1 MTNSNLLKNTI
12 SNYKSREAPIA
23 IGVKQITMSNKDK
36 FIDTHAHLN
45 FKHFGKDLDS
55 VILRAQKA
63 GVKKILNIG
72 TRFVSSQ
79 EAIKLAEKYS
89 GIFVTVSLHP
99 IYVLDE
105 KFNFEKF
112 KKLAKLPKVVAIG
125 ETGLDY
131 QEEEGKKI
139 TEDLRELQRKVF
151 GGFLK
156 MAAELQKP
164 VILHCRQAED
174 DFMDFLTVQ
183 NQLPK
188 GVMHCF
194 GRDLGFAKKILDL
207 GFLISFTGSVTY
219 NLSKKTR
226 RVIEEISLDKI
237 MIETDCPFMTPFA
250 QRQKGIK
257 RCEPAF
263 VPEVAKKIAEIKKL
277 PLAEVAVKTTK
288 NAEKLFRI

>member
-55 VILRAQKA
+55 VNL
-63 GVKKILNIG
+63 
-72 TRFVSSQ
+72 
-79 EAIKLAEKYS
+79 
-89 GIFVTVSLHP
+89 
-99 IYVLDE
+99 
-105 KFNFEKF
+105 EKF

-237 MIETDCPFMTPFA
+237 
-250 QRQKGIK
+250 
-257 RCEPAF
+257 
-263 VPEVAKKIAEIKKL
+263 AKVSFWTI
-277 PLAEVAVKTTK
+277 
-288 NAEKLFRI
+288 

>member
-1 MTNSNLLKNTI
+1 M
-12 SNYKSREAPIA
+12 
-23 IGVKQITMSNKDK
+23 

-45 FKHFGKDLDS
+45 FSDFGKDLDS

-63 GVKKILNIG
+63 GVKKIINIG
-72 TRFVSSQ
+72 TRFASSQ
-79 EAIKLAEKYS
+79 KTIELAEKYS
-89 GIFVTVSLHP
+89 GIFATVSLHP
-99 IYVLDE
+99 IHVLDE
-105 KFNFEKF
+105 EFDFEKF
-112 KKLAKLPKVVAIG
+112 KKLARHPKVVAIG

-131 QEEEGKKI
+131 KEEEGQKT
-139 TEDLRELQRKVF
+139 TEDLRELQEKVF
-151 GGFLK
+151 KGFLK
-156 MAAELQKP
+156 MATEFQKP
-164 VILHCRQAED
+164 VILHCREAEED
-174 DFMDFLTVQ
+174 LIKILSTQ
-183 NQLPK
+183 KELPK

-194 GRDLGFAKKILDL
+194 GRDLDFAKKILDL

-277 PLAEVAVKTTK
+277 PMSEVAKKTTQ